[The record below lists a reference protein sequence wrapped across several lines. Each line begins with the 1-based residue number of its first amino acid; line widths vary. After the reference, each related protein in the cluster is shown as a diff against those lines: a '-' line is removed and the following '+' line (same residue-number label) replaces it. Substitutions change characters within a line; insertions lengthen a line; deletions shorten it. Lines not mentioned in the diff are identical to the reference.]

1 MNGAAVPQPCLGAAQ
16 DLLWPAKP
24 KRAAFL
30 GLGIALL
37 AAALLASTLLASALI
52 DLSSGLFSGLAF
64 AQVHFPWYFRIESQ
78 RDLGDAVLLLAGA
91 DPLGEGTTTVPIGFA
106 MIAIASKV
114 KGTIAEIQTAKGTQ

>member
-1 MNGAAVPQPCLGAAQ
+1 MNGAAIPQPCLGAAQ

-30 GLGIALL
+30 GLGIW
-37 AAALLASTLLASALI
+37 LLASALI
-52 DLSSGLFSGLAF
+52 DLSLGLFSGLAF

>member
-30 GLGIALL
+30 GLGI
-37 AAALLASTLLASALI
+37 ALLASTLLASALI